1 MKTLS
6 IRELRGPLLSE
17 AKSIRADADYFQQ
30 DRLLTD
36 LRELSGISYVKRDFL
51 FRSGTWRGRKVK
63 PPKPESCRRALV
75 IGHSDISLDFGDAIR
90 VWLEKRPT
98 RVYATNFEPSL
109 LWRTRKWSPL
119 PLGLTNFT
127 DESPNHRVFGDNSC
141 FDAVELE
148 LKNSDVEL
156 RPYVN
161 FTAGTYARER
171 AKILEL
177 SSRSDWVQVGQFS
190 ATKRG
195 RENYLNEMRE
205 CGLVICPRGNGHDT
219 HRFYEALLV
228 GALPVVL
235 RGSFSA
241 RLASYLT
248 LPHIA
253 VKSWEEILYPS
264 YLVSV
269 AQKALSKSVSLEK
282 IRYSF
287 WLNLIVGS

>member
-1 MKTLS
+1 MKNLS
-6 IRELRGPLLSE
+6 ERELRGPLLAE

-30 DRLLTD
+30 DKLLAD
-36 LRELSGISYVKRDFL
+36 LRELAGISYVKRDFL

-63 PPKPESCRRALV
+63 PPNRESCRRALV
-75 IGHSDISLDFGDAIR
+75 IGHSDISLDFRDATR

-127 DESPNHRVFGDNSC
+127 DESSNHRVFGDNSC

-148 LKNSDVEL
+148 LKNSDIEL
-156 RPYVN
+156 QPYVN
-161 FTAGTYARER
+161 FTAGTFAKER
-171 AKILEL
+171 AKILEF
-177 SSRSDWVQVGQFS
+177 SAHSDWVRVGQFS

-205 CGLVICPRGNGHDT
+205 CGLVICPRGNGQDT

-235 RGSFSA
+235 RGSYSA
-241 RLASYLT
+241 KLASYLT
-248 LPHIA
+248 LPHVA
-253 VKSWEEILYPS
+253 VKSWKDILSPS
-264 YLVSV
+264 NLVSA
-269 AQKALSKSVSLEK
+269 AQKALSKPVSLEK
-282 IRYSF
+282 IRYSY
-287 WLNLIVGS
+287 WRDLIVES